1 MIREK
6 PLIIPLIL
14 SLVLFTIVLVR
25 NAWMSDDAYITFR
38 TVDNF
43 VHGYGLTWN
52 VTERVE
58 SYSNPLWM
66 FLVTAFYFFTNEF
79 YFTSIILS
87 ISISVLVLFVF
98 AFKIS
103 KSLTFALLGI
113 GVFTLSK
120 AFIDY
125 STSGLENPL
134 THLILAAFF
143 FFYIKD
149 WNNFNYKT
157 LFLLS
162 IITALG
168 GVNRLD
174 TLVLF
179 LPCLVYAFSKLPK
192 LK

>member
-52 VTERVE
+52 ITERVE
-58 SYSNPLWM
+58 TYSNPLWM
-66 FLVTAFYFFTNEF
+66 FLVAVFYFFTNEF

-113 GVFTLSK
+113 GIFTLS
-120 AFIDY
+120 
-125 STSGLENPL
+125 
-134 THLILAAFF
+134 
-143 FFYIKD
+143 
-149 WNNFNYKT
+149 
-157 LFLLS
+157 
-162 IITALG
+162 
-168 GVNRLD
+168 
-174 TLVLF
+174 
-179 LPCLVYAFSKLPK
+179 
-192 LK
+192 